1 MESVQYISNTVVGF
15 FTYFIVTFVFFQ
27 LWGYIYS
34 DGQHTIAGYGLNQMV
49 WYVMLTELMWFV
61 NRNATLLHQ
70 MSTDIRS
77 GGIAYGINK
86 PYHYL
91 LYCIAK
97 HYGDIAVRFFI
108 YLVFG
113 IVLGMLFV
121 GPIESFRFWQV
132 PFLLITFF
140 LGLTLN
146 ALIRMTINICS
157 FWIEDA
163 MPIQW
168 IYDKIIIVIGTMF
181 PIEIFPVWAR
191 TFLYYSPI
199 FVVTYGPVKLIID
212 FSFSLFFKVLIAQL
226 SYLTGIAVLM
236 YVIYQKGVKRLNV
249 NGG

>member
-1 MESVQYISNTVVGF
+1 MESIQYIANTLVGF

-27 LWGYIYS
+27 LWVYIYS
-34 DGQHTIAGYGLNQMV
+34 DGQNTIAGYDLNQMV
-49 WYVMLTELMWFV
+49 WYVMLTEIMWFV
-61 NRNATLLHQ
+61 NMNQTLLNQ

-97 HYGDIAVRFFI
+97 HFGDIAVRLII

-113 IVLGMLFV
+113 ILLGIILV
-121 GPIESFRFWQV
+121 GPIESFGFWQI
-132 PFLLITFF
+132 PFLTINFL

-146 ALIRMTINICS
+146 ALIRMMINICS

-163 MPIQW
+163 KPIQW
-168 IYDKIIIVIGTMF
+168 IYDKFIVVIGTIF
-181 PIEIFPVWAR
+181 PIEIFPSWAR
-191 TFLYYSPI
+191 SFLYYSPI
-199 FVVTYGPVKLIID
+199 FVITYGPVKLIID
-212 FSFSLFFKVLIAQL
+212 FSFPLFFKVLIAQL
-226 SYLTGIAVLM
+226 GYLGVISVFM
-236 YVIYQKGVKRLNV
+236 YVMYQKGVKRLNV